1 VRARIAQFGIDHP
14 FIRTE
19 YRLLELD
26 GDEGLFPPHR
36 LVQMQGIHPRRHR
49 AEPGKRYALLIDVAG
64 EEEAGVDPLAFRSD
78 AKRDSTALTV
88 VEIDGVEQPER
99 RVDKENVPPLPASSA
114 PRPIYRVVD
123 RMAWTGVRH
132 TVLHDQLVD
141 LARNVWRASVVV
153 VDATGVGA
161 GLASFLAATLGKR
174 RGGSSPIPVVPFIF
188 TSISKSRLGWDFLAL
203 IDSGRF
209 KEYVDDSAAATPA
222 GRVTAEYWNQLRAT
236 TFETPHG
243 PGKHLRWSVPTSRGH
258 DDLLMSAALTATLD
272 DHDWRPRR
280 AIGHTGYDDF

>member
-19 YRLLELD
+19 YCLLELD
-26 GDEGLFPPHR
+26 GDDSLFSPRR
-36 LVQMQGIHPRRHR
+36 LAQMQGFHARRHR

-64 EEEAGVDPLAFRSD
+64 EEEAGVDPHAFRSN

-88 VEIDGVEQPER
+88 VEIAGER
-99 RVDKENVPPLPASSA
+99 GRERAEAHDDRTASRLPV
-114 PRPIYRVVD
+114 YRVVD

-132 TVLHDQLVD
+132 ATLHDQLVD

-161 GLASFLAATLGKR
+161 GLTSFLAATLDGR
-174 RGGSSPIPVVPFIF
+174 RGGKSPIPVVPFIF
-188 TSISKSRLGWDFLAL
+188 TATSKSKLGWDFLAL

-209 KEYVDDSAAATPA
+209 KEYTDDSASASPD
-222 GRVTAEYWNQLRAT
+222 GRLTAQYWDHLRAT
-236 TFETPHG
+236 TFETPQ
-243 PGKHLRWSVPTSRGH
+243 
-258 DDLLMSAALTATLD
+258 
-272 DHDWRPRR
+272 
-280 AIGHTGYDDF
+280 